1 MVKRLMVSVLLRTSV
16 NPRPAGPVHPWA
28 QPSCIQALDTV
39 GVGRAKLWLLGG
51 RQAGERDTCDWSYR
65 PVDYSEWLQ
74 CLFVRLHGSGRASA
88 LRALLDPR

>member
-39 GVGRAKLWLLGG
+39 R
-51 RQAGERDTCDWSYR
+51 
-65 PVDYSEWLQ
+65 
-74 CLFVRLHGSGRASA
+74 F
-88 LRALLDPR
+88 PRIAVVPP